1 MIRSFPSNISLW
13 DKSAEETKNTS
24 DAAID
29 VKTDVAIV
37 GGGFTGLSLALHL
50 SEAGVAAHVFESEEI
65 GFGGSGRNVG
75 LVNPG
80 IWLPPND
87 VRKLLGEKRG
97 QKFLDLFG
105 TAPEYVFNLIE
116 RFQIRAETTQA
127 GTIHAAHAPAGMI
140 ELKGRHASWKAMGA
154 PVELLSREA
163 VAAKTGTKSFF
174 GGLLD
179 NRAGTINPMGY
190 ARGLARASRAA
201 GARISTGTR
210 VTSLSKDGPY
220 WRLHL
225 ERGET
230 ALADRVILATNAYS
244 DEIWPGL
251 SNIMTPIHY
260 FQIATEPL
268 GEKSKDVLPEGHG
281 LWDTAKVMFSLRRDT
296 FGRIILGSM
305 GKVIG
310 GEGGI
315 TRIWAQRTLRRLY
328 PQLENVIWEP
338 PWHGK
343 IGMTPDHLPRIFNP
357 AHNLYALLG
366 YNGRGITTGTVL
378 GRAMAN
384 YLVSENKSDLPLA
397 LSENERDRLRV
408 FKATF
413 FETAFK
419 AYRLYKTI

>member
-1 MIRSFPSNISLW
+1 
-13 DKSAEETKNTS
+13 
-24 DAAID
+24 
-29 VKTDVAIV
+29 VAIV

-80 IWLPPND
+80 IWLPPDD
-87 VRKLLGEKRG
+87 VRKLLGKTRG

-105 TAPEYVFNLIE
+105 QAPEYVFNLIE
-116 RFQIRAETTQA
+116 RFQIRAEATKA
-127 GTIHAAHAPAGMI
+127 GTIHAAHAPAGMK
-140 ELKGRHASWKAMGA
+140 ELRGRYATWKAMGA
-154 PVELLSREA
+154 PVELLSREEIT
-163 VAAKTGTKSFF
+163 AKTGTESFF

-201 GARISTGTR
+201 GASISTGTR

-220 WRLHL
+220 WRLNL
-225 ERGET
+225 DRGET
-230 ALADRVILATNAYS
+230 ALANRVILATNAYS
-244 DEIWPGL
+244 NEIWPGL
-251 SNIMTPIHY
+251 SDIITPIHY
-260 FQIATEPL
+260 FQISTEPL

-281 LWDTAKVMFSLRRDT
+281 LWDTAKVMFSLRRDI

-310 GEGGI
+310 GERGL
-315 TRIWAQRTLRRLY
+315 TRIWAQRTLKRLY
-328 PQLENVIWEP
+328 PNLENVIWEP

-378 GRAMAN
+378 GQALAN
-384 YLVSENKSDLPLA
+384 YLVSGNQSDLPLV
-397 LSENERDRLRV
+397 LSQKEQDKLRLL
-408 FKATF
+408 KATL

-419 AYRLYKTI
+419 AYRVYKTI

>member
-1 MIRSFPSNISLW
+1 
-13 DKSAEETKNTS
+13 
-24 DAAID
+24 
-29 VKTDVAIV
+29 VAIV

-80 IWLPPND
+80 IWLPPDD
-87 VRKLLGEKRG
+87 VRKLLGKTRG

-105 TAPEYVFNLIE
+105 QAPEYVFNLIE
-116 RFQIRAETTQA
+116 RFQIRAEATKA
-127 GTIHAAHAPAGMI
+127 GTIHAAHAPAGMK
-140 ELKGRHASWKAMGA
+140 ELRGRYATWKAMGA
-154 PVELLSREA
+154 PVELLSREEIT
-163 VAAKTGTKSFF
+163 AKTGTESFF

-201 GARISTGTR
+201 GASISTGTR

-220 WRLHL
+220 WRLNL
-225 ERGET
+225 DRGET
-230 ALADRVILATNAYS
+230 ALANRVILATNAYS
-244 DEIWPGL
+244 NEIWPGL
-251 SNIMTPIHY
+251 SDIITPIHY
-260 FQIATEPL
+260 FQISTEPL

-281 LWDTAKVMFSLRRDT
+281 LWDTAKVMFSLRRDI

-310 GEGGI
+310 GERGL
-315 TRIWAQRTLRRLY
+315 TRIWAQRTLKRLY
-328 PQLENVIWEP
+328 PNLENVIWEP

-343 IGMTPDHLPRIFNP
+343 IGMTPDHLPRILNP

-378 GRAMAN
+378 GQALAN
-384 YLVSENKSDLPLA
+384 YLVSGNQSDLPLV
-397 LSENERDRLRV
+397 LSQKEQDKLRLL
-408 FKATF
+408 KATL

-419 AYRLYKTI
+419 AYRVYKTI

>member
-1 MIRSFPSNISLW
+1 
-13 DKSAEETKNTS
+13 
-24 DAAID
+24 
-29 VKTDVAIV
+29 VAIV

-80 IWLPPND
+80 IWLPPDD
-87 VRKLLGEKRG
+87 VRKLLGKTRG

-105 TAPEYVFNLIE
+105 QAPEYVFNLIE
-116 RFQIRAETTQA
+116 RFQIRAEATKA
-127 GTIHAAHAPAGMI
+127 GTIHAAHAPAGMR
-140 ELKGRHASWKAMGA
+140 ELRGRYATWKAMGA
-154 PVELLSREA
+154 PVELLSREEIT
-163 VAAKTGTKSFF
+163 AKTGTESFF

-201 GARISTGTR
+201 GASISTGTR

-220 WRLHL
+220 WRLNL
-225 ERGET
+225 DRGET
-230 ALADRVILATNAYS
+230 ALANRVILATNAYS
-244 DEIWPGL
+244 NEIWPGL
-251 SNIMTPIHY
+251 SDIITPIHY
-260 FQIATEPL
+260 FQISTEPL

-281 LWDTAKVMFSLRRDT
+281 LWDTAKVMFSLRRDI

-310 GEGGI
+310 GERGL
-315 TRIWAQRTLRRLY
+315 TRIWAQRTLKRLY
-328 PQLENVIWEP
+328 PNLENVIWEP

-378 GRAMAN
+378 GQALAN
-384 YLVSENKSDLPLA
+384 YLVSGNQSDLPLV
-397 LSENERDRLRV
+397 LSQKEQDKLRLL
-408 FKATF
+408 KATL

-419 AYRLYKTI
+419 AYRVYKTI